1 MNYFETILMKNM
13 TRKHIAATACAAFL
27 TTFAVLAQPNPQP
40 QAQGGPPLDIEAHPP
55 LHVRPMASTSPVG
68 YGPLQIR
75 HAYGLDQLTNG
86 GAGQVIAIVDA
97 YGSPTI
103 QNDLNVFCAQFGIP
117 TTTIQII
124 APSGKPMKTDA
135 GWALETSL
143 DVEWAHALAPKAKII
158 LSKASSAG
166 LSALLSAVD
175 SAVKAGATIVTMSWG
190 ASEFSTESSYE
201 SHFTKSGVSF
211 FASSGDN
218 GSGVIWPSVSPNV
231 TGVGG
236 TSLYLDSNGNLTSPE
251 VAWSGSGGGFS
262 AYFARPSFQNG
273 WQSSST
279 RAVPD
284 IAMVADPNT
293 GVTVYDSTA
302 YSGQTGWF
310 QVGGTSA
317 SCPMWGAVTAL
328 ADEQRVAAKKTT
340 LSGADVPLYLIAGS
354 TSSTGAS
361 LHGYFFNDVTSG
373 SNGGFSA
380 TPKYDE
386 VTGLG
391 TPITQNL
398 VPGLAAY

>member
-1 MNYFETILMKNM
+1 MKN
-13 TRKHIAATACAAFL
+13 TSQNIIVATAISVCL
-27 TTFAVLAQPNPQP
+27 STFAALAQPNPQP
-40 QAQGGPPLDIEAHPP
+40 QPQAGPPLDWQANPP

-68 YGPLQIR
+68 YVPSQIR

-103 QNDLNVFCAQFGIP
+103 QNDLNVFCAQFGLLN
-117 TTTIQII
+117 TTIQII
-124 APSGKPMKTDA
+124 APNGKPMKTDA

-143 DVEWAHALAPKAKII
+143 DVEWAHALAPNAKII
-158 LSKASSAG
+158 LSEASSASIG
-166 LSALLSAVD
+166 NLVSAIDA
-175 SAVKAGATIVTMSWG
+175 AVKAGATIVTMSWG
-190 ASEFSTESSYE
+190 GSEFSTETSYE

-218 GSGVIWPSVSPNV
+218 GSGAMWPAASPSV

-236 TSLYLDSNGNLTSPE
+236 TSLYLDSLGNLTSPE
-251 VAWSGSGGGFS
+251 TAWSGSGGGLS
-262 AYFARPSFQNG
+262 AYFARPAYQNG
-273 WQSSST
+273 WQVNGT
-279 RAVPD
+279 RAIPD
-284 IAMVADPNT
+284 VALVADPNT

-317 SCPMWGAVTAL
+317 SCPMWGAIVAL
-328 ADEQRVAAKKTT
+328 SDQQRVSAKKST
-340 LSGADVPLYLIAGS
+340 LSGADVPLYLIA
-354 TSSTGAS
+354 SSTDATGTS
-361 LHGYFFNDVTSG
+361 LYGYFFNDVTAG

>member
-1 MNYFETILMKNM
+1 MKKM
-13 TRKHIAATACAAFL
+13 TSKFITATASAVFL
-27 TTFAVLAQPNPQP
+27 TTVAAFAQPNPP
-40 QAQGGPPLDIEAHPP
+40 AQAGPPLDWQANPP

-68 YGPLQIR
+68 YVPSQIR

-103 QNDLNVFCAQFGIP
+103 QNDLNVFCAQFGLP
-117 TTTIQII
+117 NTTIQII
-124 APSGKPMKTDA
+124 VPSGRPMKTDA

-143 DVEWAHALAPKAKII
+143 DVEWAHALAPNAKII
-158 LSKASSAG
+158 LSEASSAG
-166 LSALLSAVD
+166 ISSLVSAID

-190 ASEFSTESSYE
+190 GSEFSTETSYE
-201 SHFTKSGVSF
+201 SHFSKAGVSF

-218 GSGVIWPSVSPNV
+218 GSGAMWPAASPSV

-236 TSLYLDSNGNLTSPE
+236 TTLYLDSLGNLTSPE
-251 VAWSGSGGGFS
+251 TAWSGSGGGLS
-262 AYFARPSFQNG
+262 AYFARPAYQNG
-273 WQSSST
+273 WQGNNT
-279 RAVPD
+279 RAIPD
-284 IAMVADPNT
+284 VSLVANPNT

-317 SCPMWGAVTAL
+317 SCPMWGAIVAL
-328 ADEQRVAAKKTT
+328 SDQSRVSAKKST
-340 LSGADVPLYLIAGS
+340 LSGADVPLYLMAGS
-354 TSSTGAS
+354 TDATGAS
-361 LHGYFFNDVTSG
+361 LYGYFFNDVTSG